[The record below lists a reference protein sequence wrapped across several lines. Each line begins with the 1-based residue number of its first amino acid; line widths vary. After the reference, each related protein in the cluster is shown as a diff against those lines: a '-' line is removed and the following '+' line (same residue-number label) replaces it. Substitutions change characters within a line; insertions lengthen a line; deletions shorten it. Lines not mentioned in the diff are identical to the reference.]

1 MMALHIALAKGRIHK
16 VVMKYLQAGGYNFS
30 SYSEDSRKL
39 IFEDIQGRI
48 KVTLVKSPDVAV
60 YVERGAADIGIVG
73 KDILIEECS
82 EAAVYEIF
90 DLNIGCCHRA
100 VATIAGRK
108 IEMSRRLTV
117 GTKYPLI
124 ARQYFEAHHHSVD
137 IIKLNGSV
145 ELAPLIGLA
154 DVIVDIVETGNTL
167 KANGLEV
174 VRYFMDFSARM
185 ICNPVSFKLK
195 YGEIQALIRNIE
207 ERRKAEGE
215 HNGENRST
223 G

>member
-82 EAAVYEIF
+82 
-90 DLNIGCCHRA
+90 L
-100 VATIAGRK
+100 
-108 IEMSRRLTV
+108 
-117 GTKYPLI
+117 
-124 ARQYFEAHHHSVD
+124 
-137 IIKLNGSV
+137 
-145 ELAPLIGLA
+145 
-154 DVIVDIVETGNTL
+154 
-167 KANGLEV
+167 
-174 VRYFMDFSARM
+174 
-185 ICNPVSFKLK
+185 
-195 YGEIQALIRNIE
+195 
-207 ERRKAEGE
+207 
-215 HNGENRST
+215 
-223 G
+223 